1 MNALAGDN
9 MVEADSLEVGAIQLL
24 ADGGD
29 SDDVLIGGDSNDI
42 LLGGAGALEY
52 RFCFGNK
59 RHLSLNSQESR
70 IPGMLIVF

>member
-9 MVEADSLEVGAIQLL
+9 MVEVGGLEVGAIQLL

-42 LLGGAGALEY
+42 LLGGTGVLEY
-52 RFCFGNK
+52 RFCFSNK
-59 RHLSLNSQESR
+59 RHLSLNSQERR